1 MSFTEK
7 PSDGTAG
14 NAVGSLPQGH
24 SVPVR
29 LFTLIELL
37 VVIAIIAI
45 LAAMLMPALQQA
57 RMSAAKA
64 SCQSNEKTMGT
75 MFGMYEG
82 QNGRL
87 PPSTWNRNTEDTFQN
102 WGWYHYLF
110 QKKNMDGGSNLWSS
124 RRTDWTIMRCP
135 GAKPNLANNRPE
147 RSYWAV
153 RQSMGLLKADGT
165 WKYSGAATRPLM
177 GMLIRSVRPMSKTLL
192 VTDWYHTSSYC
203 DNATE
208 NYSCR
213 TEPCKAGDTGY
224 MELGNKDVN
233 ANHQTGANHLFAD
246 GHVEFLNYKVIPK
259 YVRNYWSNY

>member
-7 PSDGTAG
+7 MPEATAG
-14 NAVGSLPQGH
+14 NTVGKLPQGER
-24 SVPVR
+24 SRAR

-57 RMSAAKA
+57 RMSAARA
-64 SCQSNEKTMGT
+64 SCQSNEKTIGS
-75 MFGMYEG
+75 MFGMYES

-87 PPSTWNRNTEDTFQN
+87 SPSMWKRSADDGAQN

-110 QKKNMDGGSNLWSS
+110 NKRNMDGGSDLWSS
-124 RRTDWTIMRCP
+124 RRSDWTIMRCP
-135 GAKPNLANNRPE
+135 GAKPNNASTRPE
-147 RSYWAV
+147 RNYWAV
-153 RQSMGLLKADGT
+153 RQSLGLLKADGT
-165 WKYSGAATRPLM
+165 WHYSGAATRPLM

-192 VTDWYHTSSYC
+192 VTDWYHTSSFC
-203 DNATE
+203 DTAVE
-208 NYSCR
+208 NYACR
-213 TEPCKAGDTGY
+213 TEPCKAGDTSY